1 MEQIARQ
8 QGIQWTHI
16 PFKGSADTTNAL
28 LGGHIHAVADSTG
41 WAPQVEAGKFRL
53 LVTWGAGR
61 TRNWPNV
68 PTLRDIG
75 IDMVSNS
82 PFGIAGPKGIDPK
95 IVQVLH
101 DAFRKGLE
109 DPAYVAAM
117 VKFDQEPFY
126 LGSEDYRVFA
136 LKQIAEQKQLIE
148 ALGLRPE

>member
-1 MEQIARQ
+1 MHCKVQAAPAN
-8 QGIQWTHI
+8 GML
-16 PFKGSADTTNAL
+16 A
-28 LGGHIHAVADSTG
+28 GHIHAVADSPG

-95 IVQVLH
+95 IVTVLH
-101 DAFRKGLE
+101 DAFRRGLE
-109 DPAYVAAM
+109 DPGYVATM

-148 ALGLRPE
+148 ELGLRPE